1 MQWLLII
8 QIRTPLIEEITWKIK
23 VGGKEAQ
30 ADTDSSGWTRGWWRL
45 CLKCYMSLF
54 FPWLGWELEWHV
66 TGLCCASALFK
77 PCCDKMRWDRDE
89 GNSKILFVCVI
100 NGLRVRGMRECITSA
115 PLLYKH
121 SNLEQRQTNPKNLKK
136 NESEKKPT
144 RAKKRTTATREIF
157 RKWALTQLQSCAQT
171 PKLAR
176 TISQMQIVYASMSLN
191 HLLRM

>member
-8 QIRTPLIEEITWKIK
+8 QMRPPLIEEITGKIK
-23 VGGKEAQ
+23 VGGKKAH

-66 TGLCCASALFK
+66 TGLCCANALLK

-100 NGLRVRGMRECITSA
+100 NGLRVRAMREYITSA
-115 PLLYKH
+115 PLLY
-121 SNLEQRQTNPKNLKK
+121 NLEQRQTNPKNLKK
-136 NESEKKPT
+136 KNESEKTT
-144 RAKKRTTATREIF
+144 RAKKKEQQPCVRYSGNEPWHSFNLVLKHLNSRA
-157 RKWALTQLQSCAQT
+157 QSHKC
-171 PKLAR
+171 K
-176 TISQMQIVYASMSLN
+176 
-191 HLLRM
+191 